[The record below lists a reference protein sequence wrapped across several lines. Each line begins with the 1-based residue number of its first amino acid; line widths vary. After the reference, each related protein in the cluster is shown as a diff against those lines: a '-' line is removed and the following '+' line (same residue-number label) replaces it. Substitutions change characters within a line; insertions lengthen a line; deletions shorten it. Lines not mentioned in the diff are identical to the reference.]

1 MISRLLLPPHLAV
14 FLVFCGAAAA
24 APAQPSEI
32 PATGGNWRV
41 ECAASEKALDCRAV
55 VSVVQRDNHQV
66 IASLTVRYPR
76 ETKKPVFMIQVPLG
90 VLVSEPVSI
99 AVDGGK
105 PEQTGVQTCTQAGC
119 FAGDT
124 ASDALIAAMQNGKQL
139 KIVFYNVNKQPVTV
153 TLPLTGFD
161 LAYAKIKS

>member
-1 MISRLLLPPHLAV
+1 MISRPLFPLHLAV
-14 FLVFCGAAAA
+14 FFAFCGTAAG
-24 APAQPSEI
+24 APAQPSEV
-32 PATGGNWRV
+32 PTSGGNWRV

-76 ETKKPVFMIQVPLG
+76 ETKKPVLMIQVPLG

-99 AVDGGK
+99 AIDGGK
-105 PEQTGVQTCTQAGC
+105 PEQTHVQTCTQAGC

-124 ASDALIAAMQNGKQL
+124 APNALIAAMQNGKQL

-161 LAYAKIKS
+161 LAYEKIKS